1 MIEANKILDE
11 IFNVD
16 YYTRVQNLRDS
27 DLKLAHY
34 TSASVALE
42 IIKNK
47 EIWLNNVGN
56 MNDYQEVITG
66 KNLLAKTFNET
77 EEGKRLKSILN
88 QISDKLAEELIVRY
102 NTTFNTLDKT
112 YAFCL
117 TEHKKDYDK
126 YGRLSMWRAYA
137 PKNGVALVLN
147 IEPFIGD
154 TNKTKAC
161 TLPMF
166 YYDYD
171 EFQNKFKNF
180 VDKIDDNLNIFK
192 NFPKQNILNYFYIKF
207 LVSVLSLKHKGFKE
221 EKEWR
226 ILCNEFIYGK
236 DTVID
241 EDIKNVMGVP
251 RIIKTLNFDSLN
263 DENSGYSTKL
273 NDILYKIIIGPSDNP
288 EQLRDIFIKKLD
300 ENDVVDAEK
309 KVVISEIPVR
319 I

>member
-1 MIEANKILDE
+1 MVEANKILDE

-16 YYTRVQNLRDS
+16 YYPRVQNLKDR

-47 EIWLNNVGN
+47 EIWLNNVAN
-56 MNDYQEVITG
+56 MNDYREVELG
-66 KNLLAKTFNET
+66 KNLLAKTFNKT
-77 EEGKRLKSILN
+77 DEGDRFKAILN
-88 QISDKLAEELIVRY
+88 KISDKLSEELIVRY
-102 NTTFNTLDKT
+102 NSVFNDLDKT

-147 IEPFIGD
+147 IDPFIKESC
-154 TNKTKAC
+154 KTTAF
-161 TLPMF
+161 TIPMF
-166 YYDYD
+166 YYDHE
-171 EFQNKFKNF
+171 EFRNKFKNF
-180 VDKIDDNLNIFK
+180 VDVVENNFEIFK
-192 NFPKQNILNYFYIKF
+192 KSTKEEVLDFFYRKF
-207 LVSVLSLKHKGFKE
+207 LISVLSLKHKGFEE

-226 ILCNEFIYGK
+226 ILCNDIIYIK
-236 DTVID
+236 DNVIK
-241 EDIKNVMGVP
+241 EDIKNVRGVP
-251 RIIKTLNFDSLN
+251 RIIKMLNFDRLN
-263 DENSGYSTKL
+263 DEKTGYSTKL

-288 EQLRDIFIKKLD
+288 EQLREIFIKKLN
-300 ENDVVDAEK
+300 ENGVDDAVK